1 MVSRIARAIYFAL
14 VTLSV
19 AGVTQTAAADPAATD
34 VDDADMRFFEQRIRP
49 VLAQQCYECHSAGGS
64 DVKGGLYLDTRKAL
78 RRGGESGPSIVPGEP
93 ENSLLY
99 QALAYHGDV
108 KMPPDNKLED
118 RIIDDFAEWI
128 RRGAVDPRAGDRPVP
143 EPIGGDVGAEALWA
157 LSPMSAPPPPTDL
170 PAPADAE
177 PWPSSD
183 IDRFILAR
191 LVNADL
197 PPAPRAGRRTL
208 IRRAYFDLIGLPPT
222 PDEVQAFLDDDSPD
236 AFKKVVDRLL
246 ASPRFG
252 ERWGRH
258 WLDIARFAESSGG
271 SRSRVFPNAWRFR
284 DYVIESLNEDVP
296 YDQFIIEQLAGD
308 LLPYET
314 DAQRRRQ
321 LIATGFLALGP
332 KNLDAQDKA
341 LQRMDV
347 VDEQLDSMGQAV
359 MGMTFGCARCHDH
372 MFDPISI
379 EEYYAMAGFFRS
391 ARTLTPGN
399 INGVVHSDLPLNPE
413 TEQAHV
419 QWETKEAQLAASL
432 EEARRRDRELKAR
445 FGVQMAKGP
454 FPLTALDGIVVD
466 NSGANTV
473 GRWPTSTHSPNHV
486 HENYQ
491 HDDNAG
497 KGEYTITYIP
507 EFPESAEYEVRLAYN
522 HAASR
527 ASNVPVTIQHAEGR
541 TVVHVDQTQQP
552 PIDGIFVSLGRFR
565 FEEGQDG
572 SVTLSNEGTQGYVIA
587 DAVQFV
593 RVGRI
598 AEAAEPDADER
609 DELAEAAGK
618 VASLEAELQ
627 AHRDDRPATPRAMT
641 VHDQDVGDS
650 PVHIRGEVGRLG
662 KRVPRGF
669 PEAIAVDADFTIPD
683 DQSGRLQLAQ
693 WLVEPDHP
701 LTSRVMVNR
710 IWGHLIGR
718 PIVPTPDNFGSR
730 GGQPS
735 HPELLDH
742 LASRFIDDGYSIK
755 SLIRAIML
763 TSTYQMATVHDE
775 QAASVDLDNRLLWSA
790 HTRRLDAEAIRDA
803 MLAVSGDLDLTMFGD
818 TLEGRTGD
826 RDDYSPDSNR
836 RSIYLPVFR
845 SALPEFMEAF
855 DVADPNLVVG
865 RRSVSTVPT
874 QALYLLNSPFVHE
887 RAASLAQRVT
897 GRDGDDEARV
907 RWLYELLLG
916 RLPHDGEMAI
926 ALDLLSYA
934 GDDHEQRLTAYRELS
949 HALLASLEFRFLN

>member
-1 MVSRIARAIYFAL
+1 
-14 VTLSV
+14 
-19 AGVTQTAAADPAATD
+19 
-34 VDDADMRFFEQRIRP
+34 
-49 VLAQQCYECHSAGGS
+49 
-64 DVKGGLYLDTRKAL
+64 
-78 RRGGESGPSIVPGEP
+78 
-93 ENSLLY
+93 
-99 QALAYHGDV
+99 
-108 KMPPDNKLED
+108 
-118 RIIDDFAEWI
+118 
-128 RRGAVDPRAGDRPVP
+128 
-143 EPIGGDVGAEALWA
+143 
-157 LSPMSAPPPPTDL
+157 
-170 PAPADAE
+170 
-177 PWPSSD
+177 
-183 IDRFILAR
+183 
-191 LVNADL
+191 
-197 PPAPRAGRRTL
+197 
-208 IRRAYFDLIGLPPT
+208 
-222 PDEVQAFLDDDSPD
+222 
-236 AFKKVVDRLL
+236 
-246 ASPRFG
+246 
-252 ERWGRH
+252 
-258 WLDIARFAESSGG
+258 
-271 SRSRVFPNAWRFR
+271 
-284 DYVIESLNEDVP
+284 
-296 YDQFIIEQLAGD
+296 
-308 LLPYET
+308 
-314 DAQRRRQ
+314 
-321 LIATGFLALGP
+321 
-332 KNLDAQDKA
+332 
-341 LQRMDV
+341 
-347 VDEQLDSMGQAV
+347 
-359 MGMTFGCARCHDH
+359 
-372 MFDPISI
+372 
-379 EEYYAMAGFFRS
+379 AGFFRS
-391 ARTLTPGN
+391 TRTLTPGN
-399 INGVVHSDLPLNPE
+399 INGVVHADLPFDPE
-413 TEQAHV
+413 MEQAHV
-419 QWETKEAQLAASL
+419 QWEAKEAQLVASL
-432 EEARRRDRELKAR
+432 GEARRHDRELKAR
-445 FGVQMAKGP
+445 FGVQMAEGP
-454 FPLTALDGIVVD
+454 FPLSTLEGIVVD

-473 GRWPTSTHSPNHV
+473 GQWPTSTHSSNHV

-491 HDDNAG
+491 HDDNAA
-497 KGEYTITYIP
+497 KGEQTITYIP
-507 EFPESAEYEVRLAYN
+507 ELPESAEYEVRLAYN

-527 ASNVPVTIQHAEGR
+527 ASHVPVTIQHAEGR

-593 RVGRI
+593 RVARL
-598 AEAAEPDADER
+598 AEAAEPDAEER
-609 DELAEAAGK
+609 DELAEAAGR

-641 VHDQDVGDS
+641 VHDQDVADS

-669 PEAIAVDADFTIPD
+669 PEAIAVDAEFTIPD

-710 IWGHLIGR
+710 IWGHLTGR

-730 GGQPS
+730 GEPPS

-755 SLIRAIML
+755 SLIRRIML

-775 QAASVDLDNRLLWSA
+775 RAAHVDSDNRLLWSA

-803 MLAVSGDLDLTMFGD
+803 MLAASGDLDLTMFGD

-887 RAASLAQRVT
+887 RSASLAQRAT

-916 RLPHDGEMAI
+916 RPPHDGEMAI

-934 GDDHEQRLTAYRELS
+934 EDDHEQRLTAYRELS
-949 HALLASLEFRFLN
+949 HALLASLEFRFLK